1 MNPVG
6 SPRVSRSESCSH
18 AGEYLMGV
26 GTIVVALLAAIA
38 LCAVVPA
45 AHAGCTYDQ
54 AVQKMTA
61 VANGLGQKLAQA
73 KT

>member
-1 MNPVG
+1 M
-6 SPRVSRSESCSH
+6 R
-18 AGEYLMGV
+18 V
-26 GTIVVALLAAIA
+26 GTIVVALVAATA